1 MIWFPIPGGSSLKM
15 FRLADN
21 ITDLGSTRSPLGKS
35 NMYAENQ
42 HLGSISI
49 KRHFLR
55 GLLFASSF
63 CYYLNTDIDGVAT
76 SIVYCLEKKLRAL
89 EQTKCYLLMI

>member
-1 MIWFPIPGGSSLKM
+1 MTWFPIPGGSSLKM

-21 ITDLGSTRSPLGKS
+21 ITDLGSTRSPMGKS
-35 NMYAENQ
+35 NMYADNQ

-55 GLLFASSF
+55 GLLFAS
-63 CYYLNTDIDGVAT
+63 YYLNTDIDGVAT
-76 SIVYCLEKKLRAL
+76 SIVYCLGKKLRAL
-89 EQTKCYLLMI
+89 GQTKCYLLMI